1 MKKVMRKLSVLA
13 LVCCMVLGLGIG
25 VRANTSAVSSR
36 AASTNLALGATAT
49 ANDVEDGTSF
59 TANLAIDG
67 NSETRWAPIREP
79 EALGRRNGCRS
90 ILEK

>member
-36 AASTNLALGATAT
+36 AASTA
-49 ANDVEDGTSF
+49 
-59 TANLAIDG
+59 
-67 NSETRWAPIREP
+67 
-79 EALGRRNGCRS
+79 
-90 ILEK
+90 

>member
-49 ANDVEDGTSF
+49 ANDVERRHELYGRS
-59 TANLAIDG
+59 G
-67 NSETRWAPIREP
+67 HRWQ
-79 EALGRRNGCRS
+79 
-90 ILEK
+90 